1 MSKCYDIPL
10 ASETLDVLVHEQKQA
25 SFTHPDQASDEAAL
39 GILIARYFDWDGDA
53 IFKAAQ
59 AAFEDSNFHTFN
71 ETFEAAWK
79 EQS

>member
-1 MSKCYDIPL
+1 ML
-10 ASETLDVLVHEQKQA
+10 MWEQKQA

-71 ETFEAAWK
+71 EAFEAAWK